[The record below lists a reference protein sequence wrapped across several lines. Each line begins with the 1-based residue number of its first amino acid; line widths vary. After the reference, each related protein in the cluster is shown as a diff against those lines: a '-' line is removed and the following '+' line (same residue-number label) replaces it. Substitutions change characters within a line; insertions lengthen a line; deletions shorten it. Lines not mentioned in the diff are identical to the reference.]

1 MDARGRRADR
11 VHAGAARALVVVWLC
26 TSVHVAVA
34 QPKPR
39 SLWSGDLEKAA
50 QLFGE
55 ALAAD
60 PGDADAA
67 TNLGQALARL
77 GRRAEAE
84 RALREAIR
92 LQPAREWAWVGLA
105 ELFADDPRRWER
117 RDEIVAFLGAGLAR
131 VAGEPSGSTNLSIAL
146 ANFERPV
153 GRTE

>member
-39 SLWSGDLEKAA
+39 SLWSGDLEKAV

-92 LQPAREWAWVGLA
+92 LQPAREWAWGGLA
-105 ELFADDPRRWER
+105 ELFADDPSRRGSPRTSKRCWRAPRSGWRAAKR
-117 RDEIVAFLGAGLAR
+117 R
-131 VAGEPSGSTNLSIAL
+131 
-146 ANFERPV
+146 RPWV
-153 GRTE
+153 WPTA